1 MAILKGLCALF
12 VLILC
17 VIVVLFIDFS
27 YQTFSMRQRQ
37 VNTDAIVVL
46 AGGRGRIEEGIKLYR
61 AHRARWLF
69 LVGVDPSVRKK
80 DLFREK
86 SGERGGEDVLLENVS
101 RNTLENA
108 IHARDLITRK
118 DVRSVLLIT
127 SRYHM
132 MRSILLFNSVLP
144 KDVAVYPYPVD
155 SRNLKEEWWAHE
167 GSFRLLFGE
176 FYKYFLF
183 KTFFIFAP
191 GELRT
196 NRVDLKA
203 GP

>member
-1 MAILKGLCALF
+1 MALLKGLCALL
-12 VLILC
+12 VLLVFLV
-17 VIVVLFIDFS
+17 VILFIDFS

-46 AGGRGRIEEGIKLYR
+46 AGGRGRVEEGIRLYR
-61 AHRARWLF
+61 ADRAHWLF
-69 LVGVDPSVRKK
+69 LVGVDPAVRKS
-80 DLFREK
+80 DLFKEK
-86 SGERGGEDVLLENVS
+86 PGERGGGNVLLENVS

-132 MRSILLFNSVLP
+132 KRAILLFNSVLP
-144 KDVAVYPYPVD
+144 KDIAVYPYPVD
-155 SRNLKEEWWAHE
+155 SRNLKEEWWTHE
-167 GSFRLLFGE
+167 GSFRLLSGE

-183 KTFFIFAP
+183 KTFFLFAP

-196 NRVDLKA
+196 NRVDVT
-203 GP
+203 GS

>member
-203 GP
+203 GV

>member
-1 MAILKGLCALF
+1 MALLKGLCALL
-12 VLILC
+12 VLLVC
-17 VIVVLFIDFS
+17 LVVILFIDFS

-46 AGGRGRIEEGIKLYR
+46 AGGRGRVEEGIRLYR
-61 AHRARWLF
+61 ADRARWLF
-69 LVGVDPSVRKK
+69 LVGVDPAVRKS
-80 DLFREK
+80 DLFKEK
-86 SGERGGEDVLLENVS
+86 PGGRGGENVLLENVS

-132 MRSILLFNSVLP
+132 KRAILLFNSVLP
-144 KDVAVYPYPVD
+144 KDIAVYPYPVD
-155 SRNLKEEWWAHE
+155 SRNLKEEWWTHE
-167 GSFRLLFGE
+167 GSFRLLSGE
-176 FYKYFLF
+176 FYKYCLF
-183 KTFFIFAP
+183 KTFFLFAP

-196 NRVDLKA
+196 NRVDVT
-203 GP
+203 GR

>member
-1 MAILKGLCALF
+1 MAILKGLCALI

-46 AGGRGRIEEGIKLYR
+46 AGGRGRVEEGIKLYR